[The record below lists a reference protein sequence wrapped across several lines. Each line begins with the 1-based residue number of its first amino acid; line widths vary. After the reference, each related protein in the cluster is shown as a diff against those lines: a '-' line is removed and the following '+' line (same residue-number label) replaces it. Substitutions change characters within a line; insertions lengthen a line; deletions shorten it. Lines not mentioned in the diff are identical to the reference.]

1 MAQRLVRIL
10 CEECKEIDTS
20 PEIEK
25 YIPNPNKIY
34 KAKGCPKCNFLGYSK
49 RVAVGE
55 LFIMNDEIK
64 QLIATGTNDI
74 ELRKAMIKN
83 GMKTLKES
91 IIELLNSGKTSLS
104 EAIRVGLKE

>member
-1 MAQRLVRIL
+1 
-10 CEECKEIDTS
+10 
-20 PEIEK
+20 
-25 YIPNPNKIY
+25 
-34 KAKGCPKCNFLGYSK
+34 
-49 RVAVGE
+49 
-55 LFIMNDEIK
+55 MNDEIK